1 MYDND
6 HAPRFLSGAAT
17 VVLVL
22 AAVAVFLAFCL
33 YAWNLLIAEE
43 HDVNVPGVV
52 ASVETRT
59 EPVVLWLGNR
69 EVAHVYLALDDG
81 HALEISSDAD
91 GYEAVAGCDVG
102 DKVEVGKREKLSAA
116 GFLCEP
122 GEILDTKYGDVRLVR
137 Q

>member
-1 MYDND
+1 MYDSD

-43 HDVNVPGVV
+43 RDVTVPGVV
-52 ASVETRT
+52 ASVM

-91 GYEAVAGCDVG
+91 GYEAVAGCEVG